1 MPCLQPAAA
10 IGIGREAS
18 RKIVDGHDLFEV
30 PRLAD
35 PNEVTA
41 RLRRM
46 IENDFGDGDRLPSE
60 VKLSEKMGVSR
71 AKLRESFGVLW
82 QAGLIEKKWGVGT
95 IVRKPPDKPA
105 VVVPLWE
112 IRSAPTLI
120 RESGQ
125 TASVSDLSIQRNQA
139 DDTIAD
145 LLNIRCGSTYWL
157 VDRVLCADDIPIQ
170 RTIDAV
176 PTRIDGI
183 EFDARGFDVND
194 NTLVAMY
201 ESQLQRP
208 ITRSDGRLTVVPA
221 PPDTAQHLR
230 LRDED
235 PVLLVEYST
244 CLDRGTP
251 LSYSVTW
258 YNTARV
264 DVRFTAERP
273 VGRSTQAAEL
283 ETDMVSLPA
292 TLVSS
297 HLSALGKTSPA
308 SSGW

>member
-1 MPCLQPAAA
+1 M
-10 IGIGREAS
+10 
-18 RKIVDGHDLFEV
+18 
-30 PRLAD
+30 AD
-35 PNEVTA
+35 PNEITA

-95 IVRKPPDKPA
+95 IVRKPHDQPA

-125 TASVSDLSIQRNQA
+125 TASVTDLSIERNRA

-145 LLNIRCGSTYWL
+145 LLSIRCGSTYWL

-176 PTRIDGI
+176 PTRIDGV

-201 ESQLQRP
+201 ESQLQRR
-208 ITRSDGRLTVVPA
+208 IMRSDGRLTVVPA
-221 PPDTAQHLR
+221 PPDTAKHLR

-244 CLDRGTP
+244 CLDRETP

-273 VGRSTQAAEL
+273 VRRSIQFSERKTNR
-283 ETDMVSLPA
+283 VPLPA
-292 TLVSS
+292 MLVSS
-297 HLSALGKTSPA
+297 HLSALGNINA
-308 SSGW
+308 SNSR